1 MKKTSFF
8 SIAATMC
15 MLLFSCSIGNGTT
28 FGNSGSVHNGKRS
41 DANVKKSVKIGD
53 FSKIDASQGIQIVYS
68 QGKNSGHAQ
77 VATTPSAV
85 DYLKVYVKD
94 GCLYARYEGK
104 FDRIN
109 GPSIITVSSK
119 KLTEIDLSSAA
130 YVNVVTDIDQRDGIG
145 IDLSSAA
152 KVDFKEVKC
161 PKIKIDLSS
170 SAKVDIAA
178 TKANLDI
185 DCSSASAVNIGTAM
199 CEKAD
204 IDISSA
210 SNVSIDKLVKSDL
223 DIEASSAAKAS
234 IQMYDCNT
242 VYAEASSGASVKL
255 YGNCRS
261 LRKDSSSGGKVSMS
275 GTSTTC
281 IGTDTTIAAAERNK
295 AIAERNKAVA
305 ERNRAKA
312 EKNRLKA
319 EKNRIKAEKNKAKAT
334 KNVRKR
340 RLRMPATFN
349 CAYLNKHC
357 NSLIVKRVIIR
368 LL

>member
-1 MKKTSFF
+1 MKKTSFL

-28 FGNSGSVHNGKRS
+28 FGHSGSVNNGNES
-41 DANVKKSVKIGD
+41 DATVKKNVKIGD
-53 FSKIDASQGIQIVYS
+53 FSKIDASQGIRIVYS

-119 KLTEIDLSSAA
+119 KLTGIDLSSAA

-152 KVDFKEVKC
+152 KVDFKEVNC

-170 SAKVDIAA
+170 SAKVDIVA

-185 DCSSASAVNIGTAM
+185 DCSSASSVNVGTAM
-199 CEKAD
+199 GENAD

-210 SNVSIDKLVKSDL
+210 SNVSIDKLVKADL
-223 DIEASSAAKAS
+223 DIEASSASKAS

-261 LRKDSSSGGKVSMS
+261 LRKDSSSGGKVSIS
-275 GTSTTC
+275 GSATTS
-281 IGTDTTIAAAERNK
+281 IGTYKNIAAVEKNK
-295 AIAERNKAVA
+295 AIAERNKAIA
-305 ERNRAKA
+305 KKRAKA

-319 EKNRIKAEKNKAKAT
+319 EKNKAKAAKKSKKT
-334 KNVRKR
+334 KTDNSGDVQ
-340 RLRMPATFN
+340 LRIP
-349 CAYLNKHC
+349 
-357 NSLIVKRVIIR
+357 
-368 LL
+368 